1 MVLACRTV
9 LKVHMCLML
18 CRLYMG
24 TLWLLIELGKSGGPF
39 AVASGRPLEWNGFLT
54 TSCELWK
61 GRTIW
66 KSQSG
71 NVGAAEL
78 AVVLVQSFIFSKKS

>member
-54 TSCELWK
+54 ISCELWK
-61 GRTIW
+61 GRTIG
-66 KSQSG
+66 KSQSS

>member
-1 MVLACRTV
+1 MASFFLVMPFRQ
-9 LKVHMCLML
+9 VHGVSCCGDMWYICL
-18 CRLYMG
+18 LY
-24 TLWLLIELGKSGGPF
+24 TS
-39 AVASGRPLEWNGFLT
+39 LEWNGFLT

>member
-1 MVLACRTV
+1 M
-9 LKVHMCLML
+9 
-18 CRLYMG
+18 
-24 TLWLLIELGKSGGPF
+24 
-39 AVASGRPLEWNGFLT
+39 ASGRPLEWNGFLT

-78 AVVLVQSFIFSKKS
+78 AVVLVQAFIFSKKS